1 MNKNE
6 AKKLFFISTSYLE
19 QNYTLN
25 INSIT
30 KQINRIF
37 IQFKYI
43 VLPFITLCLLLIKKR
58 KKELLFLLQ
67 IIISMLLII
76 GFNKESLDHYL
87 ILLTPIWYISISLIF
102 FELLSQKK
110 LLIAVLYS
118 LIIITSTGIYNPLK
132 FVTRW
137 TNYETYKILLN
148 KLSLSEQENVYMSSK
163 FSQNNWDSRSLWY
176 LLKNSEFEFNS
187 NNSQINLK
195 HNNSAKTF
203 YICKKFDKNEE
214 KCSFLKNNNNLI
226 LSEQFVINYINFD
239 IYIEK

>member
-1 MNKNE
+1 
-6 AKKLFFISTSYLE
+6 
-19 QNYTLN
+19 
-25 INSIT
+25 
-30 KQINRIF
+30 
-37 IQFKYI
+37 
-43 VLPFITLCLLLIKKR
+43 
-58 KKELLFLLQ
+58 
-67 IIISMLLII
+67 MLLII